1 MRVFGGLLSSA
12 AFSEKQANTQRSAPS
27 NGVYLERGVHTGTDG
42 CGEGVAT
49 AAAPH
54 TVQLDRSKSG
64 ASTVTPGAVSPPFV
78 AGVSAGESHA
88 ALWREAALGTPL
100 AIAAAAAVVK
110 YSRMQGKKSLLFVAA
125 AVAVLVVFPC
135 KGWWKLAQEIILES
149 HAVGV
154 DVGSS
159 VRRVV
164 MEIRNHLLEVERLLS
179 KQHDAI
185 AVMSP
190 AFQWAESPLD
200 IFLNIKFAYRWSS
213 PGALSLEESSFSS
226 DAQSF
231 TFSGLAQHSGVKR
244 QYRLELS
251 LFKQIVPECLPEEEG
266 IRRVGAP
273 NCRHREDRQHERLA
287 GHARK
292 VSARATAPVAL
303 KAATRM
309 QKDIDAFH
317 AGNYTVPVDADVD
330 ESVQQEHHQAEHA
343 GQKKDE
349 L

>member
-1 MRVFGGLLSSA
+1 MDTHV
-12 AFSEKQANTQRSAPS
+12 N
-27 NGVYLERGVHTGTDG
+27 V
-42 CGEGVAT
+42 C
-49 AAAPH
+49 AAASAGNFLH
-54 TVQLDRSKSG
+54 ECRARTVRVDSALKG

-135 KGWWKLAQEIILES
+135 KVVAANEEILSSRFESAADEAAAVAQLKAQQEAQQKPQQLQLQRDVEFALHKGWWKLAQEIILES

-251 LFKQIVPECLPEEEG
+251 LFKQIVPEAKIANMNVWLDM
-266 IRRVGAP
+266 
-273 NCRHREDRQHERLA
+273 RE
-287 GHARK
+287 K
-292 VSARATAPVAL
+292 
-303 KAATRM
+303 M